1 LSQRASN
8 PAKHIIQDF
17 TMLSTKEIATALNA
31 TEAAVE
37 KAIVGMGA
45 INPSMLPEIKSKIE
59 GGKLA
64 PKDAPAPLATTTEKS
79 TKARRTTKMKKA
91 DEALAVRRDAAAI
104 EVKKEIEATTQPQ
117 VLESIDANASALSIG
132 DEIAASLQT
141 EIMGDIQQVA
151 QMMTPELRTLK
162 TITAAQGLS
171 AKISAKMQGEGL
183 TVDAI
188 IAAAI
193 PRAGVRKTLND
204 LFDAELEAIEVV
216 Y

>member
-1 LSQRASN
+1 
-8 PAKHIIQDF
+8 
-17 TMLSTKEIATALNA
+17 MLTNQEIATALN
-31 TEAAVE
+31 TSIDKVESAV
-37 KAIVGMGA
+37 KGMGD
-45 INPSMLPEIKSKIE
+45 INPSMLPEIKANIE

-64 PKDAPAPLATTTEKS
+64 PTTKDSPAPLATTEKKS
-79 TKARRTTKMKKA
+79 TAARRTAKRKKA
-91 DEALAVRRDAAAI
+91 DEALAVQRDAAAMAVKE
-104 EVKKEIEATTQPQ
+104 EVNASTQPQ
-117 VLESIDANASALSIG
+117 VLESIDSNASALSIG
-132 DEIAASLQT
+132 DEIAATLQA

-151 QMMTPELRTLK
+151 QMMTPELRTLR

-183 TVDAI
+183 TVEAM

-204 LFDAELEAIEVV
+204 LLTAELEAIEVV